1 MLVVVTEQQVL
12 SPRQVCQG
20 CPLADRSGLP
30 RWHQGRLS
38 CALAAERSSSP
49 CNNQRS
55 CTTPTQAQPLQLFRC
70 QMGFQLAEI
79 H

>member
-1 MLVVVTEQQVL
+1 MLVVLTEQQVL

-20 CPLADRSGLP
+20 CLLADRSGLP

-38 CALAAERSSSP
+38 CALAAERAASSCPSRSRQTAPAPKSP
-49 CNNQRS
+49 KRFQ
-55 CTTPTQAQPLQLFRC
+55 C

-79 H
+79 N

>member
-1 MLVVVTEQQVL
+1 MLVVLTEEQVL

-20 CPLADRSGLP
+20 CLFADRSGLP
-30 RWHQGRLS
+30 RWQQGRLS
-38 CALAAERSSSP
+38 CACVAERVVG
-49 CNNQRS
+49 N
-55 CTTPTQAQPLQLFRC
+55 CTTQGHKASPSSHLPQHFRC

>member
-1 MLVVVTEQQVL
+1 MLVVLTEQQVL

-20 CPLADRSGLP
+20 CLLADRSGLP

-38 CALAAERSSSP
+38 CALAAERGTSSCSHRP
-49 CNNQRS
+49 G
-55 CTTPTQAQPLQLFRC
+55 TTSSQAQPLKLFQC
-70 QMGFQLAEI
+70 QMGFQLADI